1 MHRLAVLVRSP
12 PTCLPRSILT
22 DGCWAAPSLPRRVIE
37 MQAFLG
43 ELLET
48 FQFDLPKG
56 NVEIQCAPAGSG
68 MVPIVRGKPELGAAL
83 PLRIS
88 LVQ

>member
-1 MHRLAVLVRSP
+1 MGVIF
-12 PTCLPRSILT
+12 PRS
-22 DGCWAAPSLPRRVIE
+22 VIE

-48 FQFDLPKG
+48 FQFHPPSEKI
-56 NVEIQCAPAGSG
+56 EIQKATVGAG

>member
-1 MHRLAVLVRSP
+1 
-12 PTCLPRSILT
+12 
-22 DGCWAAPSLPRRVIE
+22 
-37 MQAFLG
+37 MQAFLA

-48 FQFDLPKG
+48 FQFHLPKEKT
-56 NVEIQCAPAGSG
+56 EIQKAPAGTG
-68 MVPIVRGKPELGAAL
+68 TVPIVRGRPELGAAL

>member
-1 MHRLAVLVRSP
+1 MRNPSHLSCACYRRPDTSYLVRS
-12 PTCLPRSILT
+12 
-22 DGCWAAPSLPRRVIE
+22 VIE
-37 MQAFLG
+37 MQALLG
-43 ELLET
+43 ELLEA
-48 FQFDLPKG
+48 FQFHLPKEKM
-56 NVEIQCAPAGSG
+56 EIQKAPAGVG

>member
-1 MHRLAVLVRSP
+1 
-12 PTCLPRSILT
+12 
-22 DGCWAAPSLPRRVIE
+22 

-43 ELLET
+43 ELLEA
-48 FQFDLPKG
+48 FQFHLPK
-56 NVEIQCAPAGSG
+56 ETIQIQKATVGIG
-68 MVPIVRGKPELGAAL
+68 MAPIVRGKPELGAAL

>member
-1 MHRLAVLVRSP
+1 MLGTAIRVTHADNLQYVLTRYLLRS
-12 PTCLPRSILT
+12 
-22 DGCWAAPSLPRRVIE
+22 VIE

-43 ELLET
+43 ELLEA
-48 FQFDLPKG
+48 FQFHLPK
-56 NVEIQCAPAGSG
+56 ETIQIQKATVGIG
-68 MVPIVRGKPELGAAL
+68 MAPIVRGKPELGAAL